1 MKMSFW
7 SQCQGLV
14 RRLQQG
20 RMVRRRRPRCS
31 ALRAESLEARTLLSS
46 TPAMVANI
54 SPSQM
59 VAVGSTV
66 YFVASDSGHGAQLWK
81 SNGTPGGTAMVTD
94 INPTTGGL
102 SPGALTSANGMIF
115 FEATDGVHH
124 EGLWRSDGTAA
135 GTVQLT
141 SGFAWASFLTDVNGT
156 LFFATV
162 GLNGGDGLWKSD
174 GTVAGTVLIKD
185 YLSLSDGTDLNGTLF
200 FQADDATHISELW
213 KSDGTVAGTV
223 IVSDTAPSNLT
234 DVNGTLFFSAFGGTQ
249 GWGLWKSDGT
259 AAGTVMVSSSAN
271 SPAQLTDV
279 NGTLF
284 FTTFDASGEE
294 LWKSDGTASGT
305 VMIKDFFP
313 GGTRSSGYYGLHY
326 YANGTNPANV
336 NGTLFFAT
344 NDGTH
349 GTELWKSDG
358 TAAGTAMVK
367 DIFPGGY
374 YSQTYLQY
382 IANSS
387 NPANLTNVNGTLF
400 FTATGV
406 DGTLWQSDGTAA
418 GTTIINLGSGSALPT
433 DLTNANGTLFFAANN
448 QLWALNTVPTPSLA
462 VSGFPATTTA
472 GVAGSFTVTAQ
483 NVDGTTNT
491 GYTGTVQFNSTD
503 RQATIVDPAT
513 GKSVALQGFTYTF
526 TPADGGVHIFSTTLK
541 TAGTQFITAADTTTV
556 GMGGTDGNI
565 TVNAAAASL
574 MTVSGFPSATAGG
587 AANFTVTAQDQYG
600 NIATGY
606 TGTVQFKSTDSQ
618 AVLPPSYTFTSAD
631 AGVHTFSVTLK
642 TAGTQSITA
651 ADTTKVGLTGTDA
664 NITVNAAAAS
674 TMTVAGFPSTTSAG
688 AAGSFTVTLKDPFGN
703 IASRYTGT
711 VHFSSSDA
719 KALLPANYTFTA
731 GDAGKHTFS
740 AALKTT
746 GTQSIAAAD
755 TLASALTA
763 TEGGITV
770 NAAAASK
777 FIIAA
782 PSTVT
787 AGAPFSLT
795 LTVEDA
801 YGNVVT
807 GYVGTVRFTSSDRTA
822 TLPAT
827 YIFLAQ
833 DKGVHTFTGLVL
845 RKTGKQKIT
854 ITDTLQSAL
863 TASIIENVQ

>member
-1 MKMSFW
+1 
-7 SQCQGLV
+7 
-14 RRLQQG
+14 
-20 RMVRRRRPRCS
+20 
-31 ALRAESLEARTLLSS
+31 
-46 TPAMVANI
+46 MVANI
-54 SPSQM
+54 NPSQM

-66 YFVASDSGHGAQLWK
+66 YFVAADAAHGEQLWK
-81 SNGTPGGTAMVTD
+81 SDGTPGGTTMVTD
-94 INPTTGGL
+94 VNPTTGGL
-102 SPGALTSANGMIF
+102 RPSALTNVNGKVF

-141 SGFAWASFLTDVNGT
+141 SGFAWTPFLTDVNGT

-185 YLSLSDGTDLNGTLF
+185 YLSLSDGTDFNGTLF
-200 FQADDATHISELW
+200 FEADDATHRSELW
-213 KSDGTVAGTV
+213 KSDGTVAGTT
-223 IVSDTAPSNLT
+223 IVNDTVFAPSNLT
-234 DVNGTLFFSAFGGTQ
+234 DVSGTLFFAAYNSGFGI
-249 GWGLWKSDGT
+249 WKSDGT
-259 AAGTVMVSSSAN
+259 AAGTVKVSSIAET
-271 SPAQLTDV
+271 PQQLTNV

-284 FTTFDASGEE
+284 FTTFDANGEE
-294 LWKSDGTASGT
+294 LWTSDGTAAGT
-305 VMIKDFFP
+305 VMVRDFVP
-313 GGTRSSGYYGLHY
+313 GGIRSTGYYGLRY
-326 YANGTNPANV
+326 DANSTIPANV

-358 TAAGTAMVK
+358 TAAGTAIVK
-367 DIFPGGY
+367 DIFPGEY
-374 YSQTYLQY
+374 FSQTYYQY
-382 IANSS
+382 VPNSS

-400 FTATGV
+400 FTANDGV
-406 DGTLWQSDGTAA
+406 NGIQLWQSDGTAA
-418 GTTIINLGSGSALPT
+418 GTTMVNLGSASPYPT
-433 DLTNANGTLFFAANN
+433 DLTNANGTLFLAAHN
-448 QLWALNTVPTPSLA
+448 QLWALNTVPSPSLA
-462 VSGFPATTTA
+462 VSGFPASTTA
-472 GVAGSFTVTAQ
+472 GIAGSFTVTAE
-483 NVDGTTNT
+483 NADGTTNT
-491 GYTGTVQFNSTD
+491 GYTGTVQFNTTD

-526 TPADGGVHIFSTTLK
+526 TAADGGVHTFSSTLK

-565 TVNAAAASL
+565 TVNAAAAST

-587 AANFTVTAQDQYG
+587 AANFTVTVQDQYG
-600 NIATGY
+600 NTASGY
-606 TGTVQFKSTDSQ
+606 TGTVQLKSTDSQ
-618 AVLPPSYTFTSAD
+618 AVLPASYAFTSAD
-631 AGVHTFSVTLK
+631 AGVHTFSVTFK

-651 ADTTKVGLTGTDA
+651 SDTTTVGLTGTDG

-674 TMTVAGFPSTTSAG
+674 RMTVAGFPSTTSAG
-688 AAGSFTVTLKDPFGN
+688 AAGSFTVTLKDRFGN
-703 IASRYTGT
+703 IASGYTGT

-740 AALKTT
+740 AALKTA
-746 GTQSIAAAD
+746 GTQSITVAD
-755 TLASALTA
+755 TFTTALTA

-777 FIIAA
+777 FIITA

-807 GYVGTVRFTSSDRTA
+807 GYAGTVRFTSSDRTA
-822 TLPAT
+822 TLPAMYT
-827 YIFLAQ
+827 FLAQ
-833 DKGVHTFTGLVL
+833 DKDVHTFTGLVL

-854 ITDTLQSAL
+854 ITDTLHSAL
-863 TASIIENVQ
+863 TASVIENVQ